1 MLTLCPANDHIRFIK
16 ELPIISE
23 ISLTLMTWKAKS
35 ATMHCEY
42 LYPARVIASPF
53 NHWPATQIFP
63 GRDPRNSSWMTCVL
77 LCPQNLNNLR
87 RTYNSLLIPDPEW
100 SPFVCIRVICSHR
113 HSHELVTNWKGRWE
127 KYSNQ
132 ARNYLYRFWNI
143 NTGSEIIRL
152 SWLFQEFHLYVST
165 LLPKCIYQFVCNGS
179 GCGADPSDW
188 LIS

>member
-87 RTYNSLLIPDPEW
+87 RTYNSLLMPDPEW
-100 SPFVCIRVICSHR
+100 SPFAHIKVICSHWTR
-113 HSHELVTNWKGRWE
+113 TCHQLKVYNDRWK
-127 KYSNQ
+127 
-132 ARNYLYRFWNI
+132 NI
-143 NTGSEIIRL
+143 RTSQK
-152 SWLFQEFHLYVST
+152 LFILD
-165 LLPKCIYQFVCNGS
+165 PKSSSSFNN
-179 GCGADPSDW
+179 
-188 LIS
+188 